1 MWGKGYNDLIVV
13 SIKREGIDLG
23 CARINPQGV
32 VLQSE
37 PIAPRYTDYAIKI
50 SLVGDGQTHS
60 ECVFVYD
67 MDGEIEAI
75 KGTGLLLREWGPGF
89 MAN

>member
-1 MWGKGYNDLIVV
+1 MWNKGYNDLIVV

-23 CARINPQGV
+23 WARINPQGV

-37 PIAPRYTDYAIKI
+37 PIAPRYIDYAIKI
-50 SLVGDGQTHS
+50 SLTSDGQTHS
-60 ECVFVYD
+60 ECIFVND

-75 KGTGLLLREWGPGF
+75 KGTGLLL
-89 MAN
+89 